1 MTKRT
6 QPQLATV
13 KGTELIEIQQVVKTF
28 SNAAGEFTALR
39 GIDLT
44 LNRGEFVAIIGKSG
58 SGKSTLLN
66 MLTGIDHP
74 TAGKVLVDEVD
85 IYALSESKRS
95 LWRGRNLG
103 IVFQFF
109 QLLPMLNLLENVML
123 PMDYVGM
130 YDVDERPKR
139 AMELLRMVGL
149 EEQAQKLPRAI
160 STGQQQSAAIARAL
174 STDAPII
181 VADEPT
187 GNLDSRSANHIIDL
201 FTELSEHGK
210 TIVMVTHDSTM
221 TKRTS
226 RTVVI
231 SDGVLVNETIAQA
244 LPLLSQSLM
253 KELGNKVEKLHFQP
267 GETILRS
274 KEPVEKFFMIAKGNV
289 DVVLHGRRKEDLVV
303 SQLGANDFFGEIELM
318 RGGKSIASVRAASDN
333 PVELL
338 AFSRDDF
345 NWLMQE
351 SPLTEKAIGNIV
363 RKNQVPHK
371 KSPFRDAS
379 FVYLQI
385 SCLTVH
391 FPQGCHGFLRKVF
404 RAAQIFRGV

>member
-1 MTKRT
+1 MART
-6 QPQLATV
+6 QPELASV
-13 KGTELIEIQQVVKTF
+13 GEKNLIEIQKVVKTF

-44 LNRGEFVAIIGKSG
+44 FKEGEFVAVIGKSG

-66 MLTGIDHP
+66 MFTGIDHP
-74 TAGKVLVDEVD
+74 TTGKVVVDGID
-85 IYALSESKRS
+85 IYAMSESKRS

-130 YDVDERPKR
+130 YDVNERPKR

-149 EEQAQKLPRAI
+149 EEQAQKYPRAV

-187 GNLDSRSANHIIDL
+187 GNLDSRSADHIIDL
-201 FTELSEHGK
+201 FTELSERGK
-210 TIVMVTHDSTM
+210 TIVMVTHDASM

-231 SDGVLVNETIAQA
+231 SDGVIVNETIAQA

-253 KELGNKVEKLHFQP
+253 RELSKKVEKIYFQP
-267 GETILRS
+267 GETIIHN
-274 KEPVEKFFMIAKGNV
+274 KEPVDKFFMIASGDV
-289 DVVLHGRRKEDLVV
+289 DVILHGRGKDDLII
-303 SQLGANDFFGEIELM
+303 SQLGMNDFFGEMELL
-318 RGGKSIASVRAASDN
+318 RGGKSVASVRASADG

-338 AFSRDDF
+338 AFSRADF
-345 NWLMQE
+345 DWLMQE
-351 SPLTEKAIGNIV
+351 SPLTEQAIGNIV
-363 RKNQVPHK
+363 QKRLEEKKQADRRKPK
-371 KSPFRDAS
+371 GLF
-379 FVYLQI
+379 
-385 SCLTVH
+385 
-391 FPQGCHGFLRKVF
+391 GRK
-404 RAAQIFRGV
+404 

>member
-1 MTKRT
+1 MMDHT
-6 QPQLATV
+6 QPTLASAN
-13 KGTELIEIQQVVKTF
+13 KKSMIEMQQVVKTF
-28 SNAAGEFTALR
+28 VNAAGEFTALR
-39 GIDLT
+39 GVDLT
-44 LNRGEFVAIIGKSG
+44 LNQGEFVAIIGKSG

-74 TAGKVLVDEVD
+74 TTGKVIVEGVDV
-85 IYALSESKRS
+85 YALSESKRS

-130 YDVDERPKR
+130 YDIDERPKK

-149 EEQAQKLPRAI
+149 EEHAQKLPRAV

-201 FTELSEHGK
+201 FAQLSERGK
-210 TIVMVTHDSTM
+210 TIVMVTHDPSM

-231 SDGVLVNETIAQA
+231 SDGSLVNETIAQA
-244 LPLLSQSLM
+244 LPLLSQPLM
-253 KELGNKVEKLHFQP
+253 RELSDKTEKLYYSS

-274 KEPVEKFFMIAKGNV
+274 KEPVEKFFMISKGKV
-289 DVVLHGRRKEDLVV
+289 EIILQGRRKDDLII
-303 SQLGANDFFGEIELM
+303 SELGRNDFFGEVELL
-318 RGGKSIASVRAASDN
+318 RGGKSIASVRAAMETD
-333 PVELL
+333 VELL
-338 AFSRDDF
+338 AFSREDF
-345 NWLMQE
+345 NWLMKE
-351 SPLTEKAIGNIV
+351 SPLTEKAMGNIV
-363 RKNQVPHK
+363 QKRIEENKQVDRRKRK
-371 KSPFRDAS
+371 GLFR
-379 FVYLQI
+379 
-385 SCLTVH
+385 
-391 FPQGCHGFLRKVF
+391 
-404 RAAQIFRGV
+404 

>member
-1 MTKRT
+1 MART
-6 QPQLATV
+6 QPELASV
-13 KGTELIEIQQVVKTF
+13 GGKNLIEIQNVVKTF

-44 LNRGEFVAIIGKSG
+44 FKEGEFAAIIGKSG

-66 MLTGIDHP
+66 MFTGIDHP
-74 TAGKVLVDEVD
+74 TTGKVLVDGVD
-85 IYALSESKRS
+85 IYAMSESKRS

-123 PMDYVGM
+123 PMDYVGL
-130 YDVDERPKR
+130 YDVNERPKR

-149 EEQAQKLPRAI
+149 EEQAQKLPRAV

-187 GNLDSRSANHIIDL
+187 GNLDSRSADHIIDL
-201 FTELSEHGK
+201 FTELSSRGK
-210 TIVMVTHDSTM
+210 TIVMVTHDASM

-231 SDGVLVNETIAQA
+231 SDGVIVNETIAQA

-253 KELGNKVEKLHFQP
+253 KELSNKVEELYFQP
-267 GETILRS
+267 GETIIRS
-274 KEPVEKFFMIAKGNV
+274 KESVQKFFMISKGKVDIVLQGRGKDNV
-289 DVVLHGRRKEDLVV
+289 VI
-303 SQLGANDFFGEIELM
+303 SQLGMNDFFGEIELL
-318 RGGKSIASVRAASDN
+318 RGGKSVASVRAAVDS

-338 AFSRDDF
+338 ALSREDF
-345 NWLMQE
+345 NWLMEE
-351 SPLTEKAIGNIV
+351 SPLTEKSIGNIV
-363 RKNQVPHK
+363 QKRLDEKKQVDRRKTKGLFRK
-371 KSPFRDAS
+371 KA
-379 FVYLQI
+379 
-385 SCLTVH
+385 
-391 FPQGCHGFLRKVF
+391 
-404 RAAQIFRGV
+404 

>member
-6 QPQLATV
+6 QPKLATV
-13 KGTELIEIQQVVKTF
+13 KGTELINIQQVVKTF

-74 TAGKVLVDEVD
+74 TTGKVLVDGTD

-149 EEQAQKLPRAI
+149 EEQAQKLPRAV

-201 FTELSEHGK
+201 FTELSERGK

-221 TKRTS
+221 TQRTS

-244 LPLLSQSLM
+244 LPLLSQPLM
-253 KELGNKVEKLHFQP
+253 KELAQKARQVSYQA
-267 GETILRS
+267 GETILKI
-274 KEPVEKFFMIAKGNV
+274 KEPAQNFYLISKGNV
-289 DVVLHGRRKEDLVV
+289 DVVLHKKRKKEVFV
-303 SQLGANDFFGEIELM
+303 SQLGVNDFFGEMELL
-318 RGGKSIASVRAASDN
+318 RGGKTIACIRAADK

-338 AFSRDDF
+338 EISREDF
-345 NWLMQE
+345 NWLMKK
-351 SPLTEKAIGNIV
+351 SPLTEKAISNTV
-363 RKNQVPHK
+363 QKRLEEKKQTDKRK
-371 KSPFRDAS
+371 
-379 FVYLQI
+379 
-385 SCLTVH
+385 
-391 FPQGCHGFLRKVF
+391 
-404 RAAQIFRGV
+404 